1 MASDGDLNVGISSED
16 ELNAF
21 VSEKRGQ
28 GTYLSV
34 LGFGSGNYQDAK
46 METLA
51 DYGNGSYHTSIPPTR
66 QPASTSVFW
75 PSGRFLWPTM

>member
-1 MASDGDLNVGISSED
+1 MNRIVMASDGDLNVGISSED

-34 LGFGSGNYQDAK
+34 LGFGSAESKLFLNFFIRMRMSG
-46 METLA
+46 
-51 DYGNGSYHTSIPPTR
+51 
-66 QPASTSVFW
+66 VFSSW
-75 PSGRFLWPTM
+75 KL